1 MEKSSYRF
9 SVSNIIFYILA
20 IGSAA
25 LLAACTGMETFGD
38 SSKYCTIFQL
48 GKPTLK
54 LLKLFLSSPG
64 APWIHTFH
72 KLNLGLCEPFS
83 PMTKMGLFQICEGDQ
98 SDLTS
103 WPNCWS
109 WDETNLQMTQSFQ
122 WAINFVFA
130 IFIIVSYSHEALL
143 MHMAES

>member
-48 GKPTLK
+48 GK
-54 LLKLFLSSPG
+54 
-64 APWIHTFH
+64 
-72 KLNLGLCEPFS
+72 
-83 PMTKMGLFQICEGDQ
+83 
-98 SDLTS
+98 
-103 WPNCWS
+103 
-109 WDETNLQMTQSFQ
+109 
-122 WAINFVFA
+122 
-130 IFIIVSYSHEALL
+130 
-143 MHMAES
+143 